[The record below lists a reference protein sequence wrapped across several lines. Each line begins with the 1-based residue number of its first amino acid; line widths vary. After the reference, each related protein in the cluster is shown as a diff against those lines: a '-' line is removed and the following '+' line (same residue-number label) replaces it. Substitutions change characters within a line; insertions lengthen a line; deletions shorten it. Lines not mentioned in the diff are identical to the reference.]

1 MTVHERM
8 SIKKSGKHTVMCK
21 LADGN
26 VGNERSMTILT
37 LLDLRSSLYLVLE
50 NDMHLQ
56 AQRDNKW
63 SWPNKREGE
72 REGNVE

>member
-8 SIKKSGKHTVMCK
+8 SIKESGKHAVMCK

-37 LLDLRSSLYLVLE
+37 LVDLRSSLYLVLE
-50 NDMHLQ
+50 NDMHL
-56 AQRDNKW
+56 
-63 SWPNKREGE
+63 
-72 REGNVE
+72 